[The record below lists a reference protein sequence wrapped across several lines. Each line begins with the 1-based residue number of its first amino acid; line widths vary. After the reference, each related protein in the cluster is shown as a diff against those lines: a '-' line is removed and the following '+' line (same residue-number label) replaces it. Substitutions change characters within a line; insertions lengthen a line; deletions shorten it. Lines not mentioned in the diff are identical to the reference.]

1 MGTATIQVRINVII
15 EINFLLRCPKQAGW
29 VPVRI

>member
-1 MGTATIQVRINVII
+1 METATFQVRINVII
-15 EINFLLRCPKQAGW
+15 EINFLLGSPKQAGW